1 MKYAVAALF
10 AALCSLSSGALAAPC
25 LSYDQPA
32 TLTGK
37 VIIKTFF
44 GPPNYG
50 EDPATDSR
58 ESQGILV
65 AAKPICVNESA
76 EYELEKNQVKITL
89 VPPRGVN
96 LQTFAGKQVTVQG
109 SLFHADNAH
118 HHTTILMQV
127 RRIDALR
134 N

>member
-1 MKYAVAALF
+1 MKYSVAALLV
-10 AALCSLSSGALAAPC
+10 ALCSLSSGALAASC
-25 LSYDQPA
+25 LSYDTPA
-32 TLTGK
+32 TLSGK

-50 EDPATDSR
+50 ENPETDSR

-65 AAKPICVNESA
+65 AANPICVSESK
-76 EYELEKNQVKITL
+76 EYDAEKNQFQITL

-96 LQTFAGKQVTVQG
+96 LQTFAGKRVTVQG
-109 SLFHADNAH
+109 TLFHADNAH
-118 HHTTILMQV
+118 HHTTILMEV
-127 RRIDALR
+127 RRIDAVR